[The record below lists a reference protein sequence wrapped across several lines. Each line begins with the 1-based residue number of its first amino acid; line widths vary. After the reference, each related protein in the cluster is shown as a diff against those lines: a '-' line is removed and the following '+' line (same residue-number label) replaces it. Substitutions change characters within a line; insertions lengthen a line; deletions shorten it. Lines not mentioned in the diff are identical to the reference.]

1 MTKKILIIQLRPGLG
16 DFCMFL
22 PRCHEVAKKNPDYDI
37 TILTKKNSKADQ
49 LLTYDPFIKNIEFID
64 KDDSKMNIFDLFK
77 FIKKN
82 NFEKVYS
89 YQYGPKYLKYI
100 ILSKLCGVSE
110 IYYYGIFKKK
120 EGMVKKSIEANEEWL
135 NIKINEFKGCIYN
148 EKFNESLEK
157 KIIIGLGASGDNKR
171 WPIKFFIEL
180 IQNLNMKSKYL
191 FILAGGGNEKEI
203 IKEIVSTVSDA
214 NFYSLENSNVLDS
227 IKKISDSFFFVGNDT
242 GFMHVS
248 ACLNIKT
255 FCIYGDTPS
264 EDSKYNDKI
273 IPILPPGV
281 EETYHN
287 DLAMIKIKPA
297 YVLSTILKTIN

>member
-1 MTKKILIIQLRPGLG
+1 MIKKILIIQLRPGLG

-22 PRCHEVAKKNPDYDI
+22 PRCHEIAKKNPDYEV
-37 TILTKKNSKADQ
+37 TVLTKKNSKAEQ
-49 LLTYDPFIKNIEFID
+49 LLFYDPLIKNIEYID
-64 KDDSKMNIFDLFK
+64 KENSKMNIIKLFN

-82 NFEKVYS
+82 SFEKVYS

-100 ILSKLCGVSE
+100 LISKFCGIRE

-120 EGMVKKSIEANEEWL
+120 EGMVKKSIEANEKWL
-135 NIKINEFKGCIYN
+135 NIKIVHHKEHIYY
-148 EKFNESLEK
+148 EKLKTTNKK

-171 WPIKFFIEL
+171 WPTNFFIEL
-180 IQNLNMKSKYL
+180 IQSLNKKNRYL
-191 FILAGGGNEKEI
+191 FLLAGGRSEKKI
-203 IKEIVSTVSDA
+203 IKQIINGVPNTK
-214 NFYSLENSNVLDS
+214 FQSLENFNVLES
-227 IKKISDSFFFVGNDT
+227 MKEISDSYFFVGNDT

-264 EDSKYNDKI
+264 EDSMYNENI
-273 IPILPPGV
+273 VPILPPGV

-287 DLAMIKIKPA
+287 DLAMIKIKPK
-297 YVLSTILKTIN
+297 YVFSKILNKIN